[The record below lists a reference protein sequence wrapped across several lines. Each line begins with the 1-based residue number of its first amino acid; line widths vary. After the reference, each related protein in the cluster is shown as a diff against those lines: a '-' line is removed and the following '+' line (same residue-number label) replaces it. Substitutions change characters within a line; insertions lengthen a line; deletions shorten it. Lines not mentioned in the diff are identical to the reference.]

1 MKMLMKKSY
10 NLKEA
15 LHPYLQNYLEP
26 YHQAFSFYFKTALN
40 DLAPAGWQGLKTQIK
55 FATWDEDNQTF
66 VYDDY
71 IADMLDE
78 FYNRFYKYIAFSIY
92 SDDELQ
98 EAQDEFLIRFLNVL
112 NATYSKY
119 KTIIKYFKNNESK
132 LMDALDRS
140 YTDLAGNTGA
150 STNRFNDTPQNG
162 GNYSDDNHTT
172 NINQIE
178 SSASSNL
185 RHNET
190 YNNEYMIDRLNKIR
204 DDLSN
209 IFIRWENEVG
219 RILWLEV

>member
-15 LHPYLQNYLEP
+15 FQELFGITMYKGYVVSL
-26 YHQAFSFYFKTALN
+26 ASKFN
-40 DLAPAGWQGLKTQIK
+40 DFLDQEVVDGLLPEMIK
-55 FATWDEDNQTF
+55 FATYDDEHFT
-66 VYDDY
+66 YDDY

-78 FYNRFYKYIAFSIY
+78 FYNRYWNYTAFSIY
-92 SDDELQ
+92 NDDEL
-98 EAQDEFLIRFLNVL
+98 EDASDNFMIKFLNVL
-112 NATYSKY
+112 NATYPKY
-119 KTIIKYFKNNESK
+119 KTIIKFFKNNENK

-140 YTDLAGNTGA
+140 YTDNAGNKGA

-162 GNYSDDNHTT
+162 GDYSDDNHTT

-178 SSASSNL
+178 SSATSNL
-185 RHNET
+185 THKET
-190 YNNEYMIDRLNKIR
+190 YNNEYMLDRLNKVR

-219 RILWLEV
+219 KILWLEV